1 MVRDAV
7 RDFRED
13 EASRHAAALSYY
25 AVLSFGPILF
35 VAVAIAGWA
44 IGDETARAGIL
55 EQVTKLVGPDAA
67 ASAEVLM
74 RGAHRPTSGG
84 LAAVIGVGV
93 LLFGASKV
101 FAELERSLDAIW
113 EVPAKRSNGL
123 TAALVRRGI
132 SLLLLVGV
140 AALLLVQLGLT
151 TAISAVAGRT
161 EGLLPGGAF
170 VWGAV
175 HVLVSLGIMTVAFAL
190 LFKSVPAAPVT
201 WRDVWLGA
209 GATALLFVIGQLI
222 LGLYLGRIGWTSAY
236 GAAASVIA
244 LFVWIYYAAQIFLF
258 GAELTQVFACRFG
271 SRKSCPVKPTTAQR
285 DVDADV
291 DEDEREGDRAT
302 LPGDSP
308 ETRRSRTGLRWGIQ
322 TP

>member
-1 MVRDAV
+1 MVREAF

-55 EQVTKLVGPDAA
+55 EQVATLIGPDAA
-67 ASAEVLM
+67 ESAEVLL

-84 LAAVIGVGV
+84 LAAAIGIGV
-93 LLFGASKV
+93 LLFGATKV
-101 FAELERSLDAIW
+101 FAELERTLDAIW
-113 EVPAKRSNGL
+113 EVPAERSSGFG
-123 TAALVRRGI
+123 AALVRRGM
-132 SLLLLVGV
+132 SFVLLLGV

-151 TAISAVAGRT
+151 TAISAVAGRA
-161 EGLLPGGAF
+161 EGFLPGGSF
-170 VWGAV
+170 VWGAF
-175 HVLVSLGIMTVAFAL
+175 HLLISFGIMTVSFAL
-190 LFKSVPAAPVT
+190 IFKSVPAAPIT

-209 GATALLFVIGQLI
+209 GATALLFVVGQLL

-271 SRKSCPVKPTTAQR
+271 SRTSCSVDHPTLR
-285 DVDADV
+285 G
-291 DEDEREGDRAT
+291 DEDEGSRET
-302 LPGDSP
+302 LPGESP